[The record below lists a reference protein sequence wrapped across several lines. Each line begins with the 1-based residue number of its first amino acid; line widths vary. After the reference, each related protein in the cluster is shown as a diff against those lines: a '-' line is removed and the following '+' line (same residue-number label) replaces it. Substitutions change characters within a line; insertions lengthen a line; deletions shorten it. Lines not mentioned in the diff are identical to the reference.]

1 MGFVGTKPTISSNVV
16 VADDGNIGSAS
27 DEDAIAIA
35 ADGSVTFSQDIE
47 LGHASDTTIARA
59 SSGQITVEGT
69 AVLLAG
75 AQTGITTILNAST
88 KIGRDADNLID
99 FATTDNKLIFRVE
112 GVNEVELVQNALSP
126 VTSDGVALG
135 TGSLMWSDIFLASAG
150 VVNFNNGNVTITH
163 AAGKLTTNADL
174 EFLRDANNA
183 DVKLTLGT
191 SAAES
196 LIIQVL
202 NGGSNKTAEEIHFS
216 TATASATGDHG
227 KMVFDI
233 DGSDILTV
241 DDGGIDIASGK
252 TVAINGTDIVSAAGA
267 ITGITSLLAT
277 DIKIG
282 EDDQTKIDFED
293 VNTINFYANNA
304 KEVVL
309 AENSISPGTSDGTAL
324 GTTSLMWSDLF
335 LADGG
340 VINFNNGDVLLTQSS
355 NLITLTGGGLVV
367 GVDDT
372 GHDVKFF
379 GASAGAYMEW
389 DESADQLRIM
399 GASADATTS
408 TGKLLLATSL
418 TDINANDVL
427 GKVEFQAPHEAG
439 GTDAITVAAAIE
451 AVAQGT
457 FSGSVNATDILFKTG
472 HSEAATEKFRFTSQ
486 GEIGIGGANYGTDG
500 QLLTSGGAGAAPA
513 WEDAP
518 AGGVSFTA
526 TAEGAISAGDPV
538 ALNSAGDIEK
548 ARGIQEGKAWTGF
561 ASNSGT
567 TVDANDNG
575 YYSSIGFDP
584 DNNKFI
590 VSYRDADNS
599 NYPTMAMGHISDA
612 AAHTMSFGT
621 PVVLNSG
628 AVTYN
633 VITGAEI
640 PYDTNVDRFV
650 VPYQRSNNNIFAK
663 VCTVNDA
670 AANTI
675 TAGSEQT
682 IEDASDKAFSIVF
695 DSNANRMIMVF
706 EDEGDSSHFNAV
718 AFTVRGASDNDIQS
732 LGSVAAVT
740 DADDAD
746 GIVLGM
752 CFDSNDNKVMFVY
765 GDASNSTR
773 PTAVA
778 LTVDASDNSI
788 AVGTAVVLNTVTLNA
803 GYYGSL
809 VHHAAKNINLFV
821 TRNSGGT
828 NLLYMPFTSASGTI
842 TAGTMFTETNIAA
855 LGHETGS
862 YLFANYNPD
871 FERIVVFSAYSGM
884 IVQTG
889 NISGTGSSATYVVD
903 DTIAY
908 VPKNG
913 ETNGGYITYLSAAY
927 DTNSNKHAIFYF
939 ANTAEKALYATLPT
953 VPYNA
958 GKFIGIANSAISN
971 DATGTVVSGG
981 IGTNQ
986 SSLTVG
992 SQYYI
997 DAGGALVT
1005 SSGGTPVGKALSATT
1020 ILVNAPVKQ

>member
-1 MGFVGTKPTISSNVV
+1 MGFVGTKPTVSSNVV
-16 VADDGNIGSAS
+16 IADAGTIGSAS

-35 ADGSVTFSQDIE
+35 ADGSVTFTQDIE

-59 SSGQITVEGT
+59 SAGQITVEGT

-88 KIGRDADNLID
+88 KIGRDSDNLID

-174 EFLRDANNA
+174 EFLRDSNNA

-216 TATASATGDHG
+216 TATASGTANHG
-227 KMVFDI
+227 KMVFDV
-233 DGSDILTV
+233 DGTDIATI
-241 DDGGIDIASGK
+241 DDGGIDIGSGL
-252 TVAINGTDIVSAAGA
+252 TFSINGTDVVSAAGA

-282 EDDQTKIDFED
+282 EDDETKIDFED
-293 VNTINFYANNA
+293 ANTINFYANNA

-340 VINFNNGDVLLTQSS
+340 VINLNNGDVLLTHSS
-355 NLITLTGGGLVV
+355 NTLTLTGGGLVV

-418 TDINANDVL
+418 TDINANDVI
-427 GKVEFQAPHEAG
+427 GKIEFQAPHEAG
-439 GTDAITVAAAIE
+439 GTDAITVSAGIE

-457 FSGSVNATDILFKTG
+457 FSSSVNSTDLVFKTG

-486 GEIGIGGANYGTDG
+486 GELGIGGANYGSDG
-500 QLLTSGGAGAAPA
+500 QVLTSTGAGTAPA
-513 WEDAP
+513 WEDAGG
-518 AGGVSFTA
+518 GGVEFTA
-526 TAEGAISAGDPV
+526 TANGAISAGDAV
-538 ALNSAGDIEK
+538 AIRSDGDIET
-548 ARGIQEGKAWTGF
+548 AQGIQEGKAWTGF

-567 TVDANDNG
+567 TVDSNDNG
-575 YYSSIGFDP
+575 YYASMGFDP
-584 DNNKFI
+584 DNNKFM
-590 VSYRDADNS
+590 VVYRDGDNS
-599 NYPTMAMGHISDA
+599 HYPTMVMGHISNA
-612 AAHTMSFGT
+612 STHTMSFGT
-621 PVVLNSG
+621 PVVLKSS
-628 AVTYN
+628 ATYQ
-633 VITGAEI
+633 IISSTEI
-640 PYDTNVDRFV
+640 PYDTNVDRFL
-650 VPYQRSNNNIFAK
+650 VPYTTNDGNIYAK

-670 AANTI
+670 ASNTI

-682 IEDASDKAFSIVF
+682 IEAGGDRTFAIVF
-695 DSNANRMIMVF
+695 DSNANRMVMVF
-706 EDEGDSSHFNAV
+706 EDESNSNITSAA
-718 AFTVRGASDNDIQS
+718 AFTVRGGSDNDIQT
-732 LGSVAAVT
+732 LGSTLDVT
-740 DADDAD
+740 GADDID
-746 GIVLGM
+746 SVIQGL

-773 PTAVA
+773 ATAVA
-778 LTVDASDNSI
+778 LTVDPSDNSI
-788 AVGTAVVLNTVTLNA
+788 TKGTAVQLNTTTLNA
-803 GYYGSL
+803 GYQGAAI
-809 VHHAAKNINLFV
+809 HHAAKNINV
-821 TRNSGGT
+821 HITRNSAGT
-828 NLLYMPFTSASGTI
+828 NLLYQPFTSSSGVI
-842 TAGTMFTETNIAA
+842 TAGTLFTETGIAA
-855 LGHETGS
+855 LGHETGG
-862 YLFANYNPD
+862 YLTADYNPD
-871 FERIVVFSAYSGM
+871 FERIVVMSAYSGLR
-884 IVQTG
+884 VQVG
-889 NISGTGSSATYVVD
+889 DISGTGSSATYVID

-913 ETNGGYITYLSAAY
+913 DTNGGYVTAIAGAY
-927 DTNSNKHAIFYF
+927 DTGSNKHAIFYF
-939 ANTAEKALYATLPT
+939 ANTSDKGLYATLPT
-953 VPYNA
+953 VPYNC
-958 GKFIGIANSAISN
+958 GNFIGIANSAISN
-971 DATGTVVSGG
+971 DATGTVTSGG

-997 DAGGALVT
+997 DSGGALT
-1005 SSGGTPVGKALSATT
+1005 TTSGGTPVGRALSATT